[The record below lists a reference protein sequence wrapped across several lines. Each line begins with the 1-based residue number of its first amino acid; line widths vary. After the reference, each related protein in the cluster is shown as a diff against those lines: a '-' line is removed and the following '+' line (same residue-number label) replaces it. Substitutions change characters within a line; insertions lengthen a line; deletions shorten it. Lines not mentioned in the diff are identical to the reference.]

1 MDLQLTGSNEL
12 LYVQTEKVSITIKGK
27 ASHPNFQGIE
37 YTEEDSSLKVYCVED
52 FDLSMKNGNVLQ
64 LASKS
69 GDVFSGIYSVCPI
82 FYEQQQYE
90 ILIEA
95 EDGHKVAFWH
105 DNINIRN
112 KVTRA
117 SRNHE
122 ILSGVINFGNE
133 IGFSDLVIQI
143 DGSNYLRLVIEVF
156 PTKIDYQKDYKLIVE
171 DVTKEVYNVV
181 FDFLKKTYLGY
192 QQNEKVNS
200 SPVEFFAVINKIFND
215 FIKAADI
222 IMAQPHHVLETTHQV
237 VPSHKV
243 KKTDSN
249 SLRWIEKHPNQAR
262 RINGE
267 ICVERA
273 LTVKKQVSYDTKE
286 NQLTK
291 YILVSTARKLESFKK
306 NYMKLQRREDQ
317 EVIAKIDRMIKEINR
332 RCNTTFLAEVGAK
345 EASSGMSLVF
355 SMAPGYRDLYK
366 YYLMLL
372 RGLSI
377 TGDVFN
383 ISVKDLALLYE
394 YWCFIKLNSMMKD
407 RYQLVS
413 QDIVKVQGN
422 GLFVSLVKGSSSKVR
437 YRNPE
442 NGEIIT
448 LSYNPKTNQVPTVAQ
463 KPDNVLSLEKKTVN
477 QSGKKVKYEYVF
489 DAKYRVNPALE
500 GTDYYNSISHKPGPE
515 IDDINT
521 MHRYRDAIV
530 YQNGADPY
538 ERTMFGAYVLFPYGN
553 ELEYK
558 SHKFFE
564 SIDKVNIGG
573 LPFLPSAT
581 TMVQD
586 MLDALIA
593 DSPDS
598 AFERA
603 TLPRGIEDK
612 LAKIDWTQRDVLVGA
627 LRNKAQLDT
636 CLSNRFYHVP
646 VARIKDADLPIHY
659 VAIYQSK
666 NLFGREA
673 GIRYYGEVTKTSIV
687 KRRDIKQIPK
697 NTEELYYLFEIKEWK
712 ELNRPLVAKE
722 VRDFPFF
729 TNMFLL
735 QHCPDVPDLH
745 ISSEEEYRLYIELRR
760 MANDASI
767 NETDAEAGFK
777 YNDRVVTME
786 NGSIFVSRNGK
797 VMDKISIET
806 FMRKPREAMRMI
818 SKNS

>member
-1 MDLQLTGSNEL
+1 MDSQLTGSNEL
-12 LYVQTEKVSITIKGK
+12 LYVQTEKVSVTIKGK
-27 ASHPNFQGIE
+27 ATHPNFQGIE
-37 YTEEDSSLKVYCVED
+37 HKNGDSSIKVHCVDD
-52 FDLSMKNGNVLQ
+52 FQMTLRD
-64 LASKS
+64 
-69 GDVFSGIYSVCPI
+69 GDVPRFSSRNGEISTGIYSIYPM

-90 ILIEA
+90 IVIEA
-95 EDGHKVAFWH
+95 VDGHKVAFWH
-105 DNINIRN
+105 DNLNVRN

-143 DGSNYLRLVIEVF
+143 DGVNYLRLVIEVF
-156 PTKIDYQKDYKLIVE
+156 PTKIDYQNDYKQIVE

-192 QQNEKVNS
+192 QQSEKVNS
-200 SPVEFFAVINKIFND
+200 SPVEFFAVINKIYKD
-215 FIKAADI
+215 FIKAADT
-222 IMAQPHHVLETTHQV
+222 IMSQPHHVLDTTHQV
-237 VPSHKV
+237 LPSHKV
-243 KKTDSN
+243 KKTDGRTI
-249 SLRWIEKHPNQAR
+249 RWIKKHPDQAKR
-262 RINGE
+262 VNGE
-267 ICVERA
+267 IRIERA
-273 LTVKKQVSYDTKE
+273 LAVRKQVSYDTKE

-291 YILVSTARKLESFKK
+291 YILLSTARKLESFKK
-306 NYMKLQRREDQ
+306 NYLKLQRKEDQ
-317 EVIAKIDRMIKEINR
+317 AVIAKIDGMVRELNR
-332 RCNTTFLAEVGAK
+332 RCNTTFLADVEAK

-407 RYQLVS
+407 RYELIS

-422 GLFVSLVKGSSSKVR
+422 GLFVSLVKGSSSKVK
-437 YRNPE
+437 YRNSE
-442 NGEIIT
+442 NGEVIT
-448 LSYNPKTNQVPTVAQ
+448 LSYNPKSGQVPTVAQ

-477 QSGKKVKYEYVF
+477 QVGKKVKYEYVF

-500 GTDYYNSISHKPGPE
+500 GSDYYNTISHTPGPE
-515 IDDINT
+515 TDDINT

-530 YQNGADPY
+530 YHNGADPY
-538 ERTMFGAYVLFPYGN
+538 ERTMFGAYVLFPYAN
-553 ELEYK
+553 KEEYRN
-558 SHKFFE
+558 HKFFE
-564 SIDKVNIGG
+564 SIEKVNIGG
-573 LPFLPSAT
+573 LPFLPSET
-581 TMVQD
+581 SMVQD

-612 LAKIDWTQRDVLVGA
+612 LAKIDWNQRDVLVGA
-627 LRNKAQLDT
+627 LRNRAQLDT
-636 CLSNRFYHVP
+636 CLKYKFYHIP
-646 VARIKDADLPIHY
+646 ASKIRDADLPIHY
-659 VAIYQSK
+659 VAIYQSI
-666 NLFGREA
+666 NIFGREA
-673 GIRYYGEVTKTSIV
+673 GIYGEVTKTSAV
-687 KRRDIKQIPK
+687 KRRDIREIPK
-697 NTEELYYLFEIKEWK
+697 NSDEAYYRFEIKEWK
-712 ELNRPLVAKE
+712 ELNIPLVAKE

-745 ISSEEEYRLYIELRR
+745 ISSEEEYRLYIEVRR
-760 MANDASI
+760 LANDASV
-767 NETDAEAGFK
+767 NETDAEPGFK
-777 YNDRVVTME
+777 YDDKTIIME
-786 NGSIFVSRNGK
+786 NGDIVVLKDGTK
-797 VMDKISIET
+797 IEQISIET
-806 FMRKPREAMRMI
+806 FMRKPRESMRVI
-818 SKNS
+818 AK

>member
-1 MDLQLTGSNEL
+1 MDSQLTGSNEL
-12 LYVQTEKVSITIKGK
+12 LYVQTEKVSVTIKGK
-27 ASHPNFQGIE
+27 ATHPNFQGIE
-37 YTEEDSSLKVYCVED
+37 HKNGDSSIKVHCVDD
-52 FDLSMKNGNVLQ
+52 FQMTLRD
-64 LASKS
+64 
-69 GDVFSGIYSVCPI
+69 GDVPRFSSRNGEISTGIYSIYPM

-90 ILIEA
+90 IVIEA
-95 EDGHKVAFWH
+95 VDGHKVAFWH
-105 DNINIRN
+105 DNLNVRN

-143 DGSNYLRLVIEVF
+143 DGVNYLRLVIEVF
-156 PTKIDYQKDYKLIVE
+156 PTKIDYQNDYKQIVE

-192 QQNEKVNS
+192 QQSEKVNS
-200 SPVEFFAVINKIFND
+200 SPVEFFAVINKIYKD
-215 FIKAADI
+215 FIKAADT
-222 IMAQPHHVLETTHQV
+222 IMSQPHHVLDTTHQV
-237 VPSHKV
+237 LPSHKV
-243 KKTDSN
+243 KKTDGRTI
-249 SLRWIEKHPNQAR
+249 RWIKKHPDQAKR
-262 RINGE
+262 VNGE
-267 ICVERA
+267 IRIERA
-273 LTVKKQVSYDTKE
+273 LAVRKQVSYDTKE

-291 YILVSTARKLESFKK
+291 YILLSTARKLESFKK
-306 NYMKLQRREDQ
+306 NYLKLQRKEDQ
-317 EVIAKIDRMIKEINR
+317 AVIAKIDGMVRELNR
-332 RCNTTFLAEVGAK
+332 RCNTTFLADVEAK

-407 RYQLVS
+407 RYELIS

-422 GLFVSLVKGSSSKVR
+422 GLFVSLVKGSSSKVK
-437 YRNPE
+437 YRNSE
-442 NGEIIT
+442 NGEVIT
-448 LSYNPKTNQVPTVAQ
+448 LSYNPKSGQVPTVAQ

-477 QSGKKVKYEYVF
+477 QVGKKVKYEYVF

-500 GTDYYNSISHKPGPE
+500 GSDYYNTISHTPGPE
-515 IDDINT
+515 TDDINT

-530 YQNGADPY
+530 YHNGADSY
-538 ERTMFGAYVLFPYGN
+538 ERTMFGAYVLFPYAN
-553 ELEYK
+553 KEEYRN
-558 SHKFFE
+558 HKFFE
-564 SIDKVNIGG
+564 SIEKVNIGG
-573 LPFLPSAT
+573 LPFLPSET
-581 TMVQD
+581 SMVQD

-612 LAKIDWTQRDVLVGA
+612 LAKIDWNQRDVLVGA
-627 LRNKAQLDT
+627 LRNRAQLDT
-636 CLSNRFYHVP
+636 CLKYKFYHIP
-646 VARIKDADLPIHY
+646 ASKIRDADLPIHY
-659 VAIYQSK
+659 VAIYQSI
-666 NLFGREA
+666 NIFGREA
-673 GIRYYGEVTKTSIV
+673 GIRYYGEVTKTSAV
-687 KRRDIKQIPK
+687 KRRDIREIPK
-697 NTEELYYLFEIKEWK
+697 NSDEAYYRFEIKEWK
-712 ELNRPLVAKE
+712 ELNIPLVAKE

-745 ISSEEEYRLYIELRR
+745 ISSEEEYRLYIEVRR
-760 MANDASI
+760 LANDASV
-767 NETDAEAGFK
+767 NETDAEPGFK
-777 YNDRVVTME
+777 YDDKTIIME
-786 NGSIFVSRNGK
+786 NGDIVVLKDGTK
-797 VMDKISIET
+797 IEQISIET
-806 FMRKPREAMRMI
+806 FMRKPRESMRVI
-818 SKNS
+818 AK

>member
-12 LYVQTEKVSITIKGK
+12 LYVQTEKVSVTIKGK

-37 YTEEDSSLKVYCVED
+37 YVDGDSSLKVHCVDE
-52 FDLSMKNGNVLQ
+52 FQMTCKNANEPQDLSKNANVFTGL
-64 LASKS
+64 
-69 GDVFSGIYSVCPI
+69 YSIKPM

-90 ILIEA
+90 IVIEA
-95 EDGHKVAFWH
+95 EDGYKVAFWH
-105 DNINIRN
+105 DNLNVRN

-133 IGFSDLVIQI
+133 IGFSDLVIKI
-143 DGSNYLRLVIEVF
+143 DGTNYLRLVIEVF
-156 PTKIDYQKDYKLIVE
+156 PTKIDYQKDYKQIVE

-192 QQNEKVNS
+192 QQNDRVNS
-200 SPVEFFAVINKIFND
+200 SPVEFFAVINKIYRD
-215 FIKAADI
+215 FLKASDT

-237 VPSHKV
+237 MPSRKV
-243 KKTDSN
+243 KKTDN
-249 SLRWIEKHPNQAR
+249 KTLRWIEKHPDQAKR
-262 RINGE
+262 VHGE
-267 ICVERA
+267 ILVERA
-273 LTVKKQVSYDTKE
+273 LAVRKQVSYDTKE

-291 YILVSTARKLESFKK
+291 YILLTTARKLESFKS
-306 NYMKLQRREDQ
+306 NYTKLQRCEDQ
-317 EVIAKIDRMIKEINR
+317 MLINKIDVMIKEINR
-332 RCNTTFLAEVGAK
+332 RCNTSFLAEVDAK
-345 EASSGMSLVF
+345 ESSSGMSLVF

-372 RGLSI
+372 HGLSI

-383 ISVKDLALLYE
+383 ISIKDLALLYE

-407 RYQLVS
+407 RYKLLS

-422 GLFVSLVKGSSSKVR
+422 GLFVSLVKGAPSKVK
-437 YRNPE
+437 YRNLE

-448 LSYNPKTNQVPTVAQ
+448 LSYNPRTGQIPTVAQ

-477 QSGKKVKYEYVF
+477 QAGKKVKYEYVF
-489 DAKYRVNPALE
+489 DVKYRVNPALE
-500 GTDYYNSISHKPGPE
+500 GSDYYNSISHKPGPE
-515 IDDINT
+515 TDDINT

-538 ERTMFGAYVLFPYGN
+538 ERTMFGAYVLFPYAN
-553 ELEYK
+553 EAEYRQ
-558 SHKFFE
+558 HKFYE
-564 SIDKVNIGG
+564 SIEKVNIGG

-581 TMVQD
+581 TMVQE

-612 LAKIDWTQRDVLVGA
+612 LAKIDWSERDVLVGA
-627 LRNKAQLDT
+627 LRNRTQLEV
-636 CLSNRFYHVP
+636 CLKNKFYHIP
-646 VARIKDADLPIHY
+646 VARIKDDELPIHH
-659 VAIYQSK
+659 VAIYQSI
-666 NLFGREA
+666 NLFGRES
-673 GIRYYGEVTKTSIV
+673 GIRYYGEVTKTSVV
-687 KRRDIKQIPK
+687 KRREIKELPK
-697 NTEELYYLFEIKEWK
+697 NSEELYYLLEIKEWK
-712 ELNRPLVAKE
+712 ELNIPLAAKE
-722 VRDFPFF
+722 IRDFPFF

-735 QHCPDVPDLH
+735 QHCSDVPDLH
-745 ISSEEEYRLYIELRR
+745 ISSEEEYRLYTELRR
-760 MANDASI
+760 LANDVSI

-777 YNDRVVTME
+777 YIDRTVMME
-786 NGSIFVSRNGK
+786 NGNIVVAKDGRII
-797 VMDKISIET
+797 DQISVET
-806 FMRKPREAMRMI
+806 FIRKPRETIRELT
-818 SKNS
+818 K

>member
-1 MDLQLTGSNEL
+1 MDSQLTGSNEL
-12 LYVQTEKVSITIKGK
+12 LYVQTEKVSVTIKGK
-27 ASHPNFQGIE
+27 ATHPNFQGIE
-37 YTEEDSSLKVYCVED
+37 HKNGDSSIKVHCVDD
-52 FDLSMKNGNVLQ
+52 FQMTLRD
-64 LASKS
+64 
-69 GDVFSGIYSVCPI
+69 GDVPRFSSRNGEISTGIYSIYPM

-90 ILIEA
+90 IVIEA
-95 EDGHKVAFWH
+95 VDGHKVAFWH
-105 DNINIRN
+105 DNLNVRN

-143 DGSNYLRLVIEVF
+143 DGVNYLRLVIEVF
-156 PTKIDYQKDYKLIVE
+156 PTKIDYQNDYKQIVE

-192 QQNEKVNS
+192 QQSEKVNS
-200 SPVEFFAVINKIFND
+200 SPVEFFAVINKIYKD
-215 FIKAADI
+215 FIKAADT
-222 IMAQPHHVLETTHQV
+222 IMSQPHHVLETTHQV
-237 VPSHKV
+237 LPSHKV
-243 KKTDSN
+243 KKTDGRTI
-249 SLRWIEKHPNQAR
+249 RWIKKHPDQAKR
-262 RINGE
+262 VNGE
-267 ICVERA
+267 FRIERA
-273 LTVKKQVSYDTKE
+273 LAVRKQVSYDTKE

-291 YILVSTARKLESFKK
+291 YILLSTARKLESFKK
-306 NYMKLQRREDQ
+306 NYLKLQRKEDQ
-317 EVIAKIDRMIKEINR
+317 AVIAKIDGMVRELNR
-332 RCNTTFLAEVGAK
+332 RCNTTFLADVEAK

-407 RYQLVS
+407 RYELIS

-422 GLFVSLVKGSSSKVR
+422 GLFVSLVKGSSSKVK
-437 YRNPE
+437 YRNSE
-442 NGEIIT
+442 NGEVIT
-448 LSYNPKTNQVPTVAQ
+448 LSYNPKSGQVPTVAQ

-477 QSGKKVKYEYVF
+477 QVGKKVKYEYVF

-500 GTDYYNSISHKPGPE
+500 GSDYYNTISHTPGPE
-515 IDDINT
+515 TDDINT

-530 YQNGADPY
+530 YHNGADPY
-538 ERTMFGAYVLFPYGN
+538 ERTMFGAYVLFPYAN
-553 ELEYK
+553 KEEYRN
-558 SHKFFE
+558 HKFFE
-564 SIDKVNIGG
+564 SIEKVNIGG
-573 LPFLPSAT
+573 LPFLPSET
-581 TMVQD
+581 SMVQD

-612 LAKIDWTQRDVLVGA
+612 LAKIDWNQRDVLVGA
-627 LRNKAQLDT
+627 LRNRAQLDT
-636 CLSNRFYHVP
+636 CLKYKFYHIS
-646 VARIKDADLPIHY
+646 ASKIRDADLPIHY
-659 VAIYQSK
+659 VAIYQSI
-666 NLFGREA
+666 NIFGREA
-673 GIRYYGEVTKTSIV
+673 GIRYYGEVTKTSAV
-687 KRRDIKQIPK
+687 KRRDIREIPK
-697 NTEELYYLFEIKEWK
+697 NSDEAYYRFEIKEWK
-712 ELNRPLVAKE
+712 ELNIPLVAKE

-745 ISSEEEYRLYIELRR
+745 ISSEEEYRLYIEVRR
-760 MANDASI
+760 LANDASV
-767 NETDAEAGFK
+767 NETDAEPGFK
-777 YNDRVVTME
+777 YDDKTIIME
-786 NGSIFVSRNGK
+786 NGDIVVLKDGTK
-797 VMDKISIET
+797 IEQISIET
-806 FMRKPREAMRMI
+806 FMRKPRESMRVI
-818 SKNS
+818 AK

>member
-1 MDLQLTGSNEL
+1 MDSQLTGSNEL
-12 LYVQTEKVSITIKGK
+12 LYVQTEKVSVTIKGK
-27 ASHPNFQGIE
+27 ATHPNFQGIE
-37 YTEEDSSLKVYCVED
+37 HKNGDSSIKVHCVDD
-52 FDLSMKNGNVLQ
+52 FQMTLRD
-64 LASKS
+64 
-69 GDVFSGIYSVCPI
+69 GDVPRFSSRNGEISTGIYSIYPM

-90 ILIEA
+90 IVIEA
-95 EDGHKVAFWH
+95 VDGHKVAFWH
-105 DNINIRN
+105 DNLNVRN

-143 DGSNYLRLVIEVF
+143 DGVNYLRLVIEVF
-156 PTKIDYQKDYKLIVE
+156 PTKIDYQNDYKQIVE

-192 QQNEKVNS
+192 QQSEKVNS
-200 SPVEFFAVINKIFND
+200 SPVEFFAVINKIYKD
-215 FIKAADI
+215 FIKAADT
-222 IMAQPHHVLETTHQV
+222 IMSQPHHVLDTTHQV
-237 VPSHKV
+237 LPSHNV
-243 KKTDSN
+243 QKTDGRTI
-249 SLRWIEKHPNQAR
+249 RWIKKHPDQAKR
-262 RINGE
+262 VNGE
-267 ICVERA
+267 IRIERA
-273 LTVKKQVSYDTKE
+273 LAVRKQVSYDTKE

-291 YILVSTARKLESFKK
+291 YILLSTARKLESFKK
-306 NYMKLQRREDQ
+306 NYLKLQRKEDQ
-317 EVIAKIDRMIKEINR
+317 AVIAKIDGMVRELNR
-332 RCNTTFLAEVGAK
+332 RCNTTFLADVEAK

-407 RYQLVS
+407 RYELIS

-422 GLFVSLVKGSSSKVR
+422 GLFVSLVKGSSSKVK
-437 YRNPE
+437 YRNSE
-442 NGEIIT
+442 NGEVIT
-448 LSYNPKTNQVPTVAQ
+448 LSYNPKSGQVPTVAQ

-477 QSGKKVKYEYVF
+477 QVGKKVKYEYVF

-500 GTDYYNSISHKPGPE
+500 GSDYYNTISHTPGPE
-515 IDDINT
+515 TDDINT

-530 YQNGADPY
+530 YHNGADPY
-538 ERTMFGAYVLFPYGN
+538 ERTMFGAYVLFPYAN
-553 ELEYK
+553 KEEYRN
-558 SHKFFE
+558 HKFFE
-564 SIDKVNIGG
+564 SIEKVNIGG
-573 LPFLPSAT
+573 LPFLPSET
-581 TMVQD
+581 SMVQD

-612 LAKIDWTQRDVLVGA
+612 LAKIDWNQRDVLVGA
-627 LRNKAQLDT
+627 LRNRAQLDT
-636 CLSNRFYHVP
+636 CLKYKFYHIP
-646 VARIKDADLPIHY
+646 ASKIRDADLPIHY
-659 VAIYQSK
+659 VAIYQSI
-666 NLFGREA
+666 NIFGREA
-673 GIRYYGEVTKTSIV
+673 GIRYYGEVTKTSAV
-687 KRRDIKQIPK
+687 KRRDIREIPK
-697 NTEELYYLFEIKEWK
+697 NSDEAYYRFEIKEWK
-712 ELNRPLVAKE
+712 ELNIPLVAKE

-745 ISSEEEYRLYIELRR
+745 ISSEEEYRLYIEVRR
-760 MANDASI
+760 LANDASV
-767 NETDAEAGFK
+767 NETDAEPGFK
-777 YNDRVVTME
+777 YDDKTIIME
-786 NGSIFVSRNGK
+786 NGDIVVLKDGTK
-797 VMDKISIET
+797 IEQISIET
-806 FMRKPREAMRMI
+806 FMRKPRESMRVI
-818 SKNS
+818 AK

>member
-1 MDLQLTGSNEL
+1 MDSQLTGSNEL
-12 LYVQTEKVSITIKGK
+12 LYVQTEKVSVTIKGK
-27 ASHPNFQGIE
+27 ATHPNFQGIE
-37 YTEEDSSLKVYCVED
+37 HKNGDSSIKVHCVDD
-52 FDLSMKNGNVLQ
+52 FQMTLRD
-64 LASKS
+64 
-69 GDVFSGIYSVCPI
+69 GDVPRFSSRNGGISTGIYSIYPM

-90 ILIEA
+90 IVIEA
-95 EDGHKVAFWH
+95 VDGHKVAFWH
-105 DNINIRN
+105 DNLNVRN

-143 DGSNYLRLVIEVF
+143 DGVNYLRLVIEVF
-156 PTKIDYQKDYKLIVE
+156 PTKIDYQNDYKQIVE

-192 QQNEKVNS
+192 QQSEKVNS
-200 SPVEFFAVINKIFND
+200 SPVEFFAVINKIYKD

-222 IMAQPHHVLETTHQV
+222 IMSQPHHVLETTHQV
-237 VPSHKV
+237 LPSHKV
-243 KKTDSN
+243 KKTDGRTI
-249 SLRWIEKHPNQAR
+249 RWIEKHPDQAKR
-262 RINGE
+262 VNGE
-267 ICVERA
+267 IRIERA
-273 LTVKKQVSYDTKE
+273 LAVKKQVSYDTKE

-291 YILVSTARKLESFKK
+291 YILMSTARKLESFKK
-306 NYMKLQRREDQ
+306 NYLKLQRKEDQ
-317 EVIAKIDRMIKEINR
+317 AVITKIDGMVKEINR
-332 RCNTTFLAEVGAK
+332 RCNTTFLADVEAK

-407 RYQLVS
+407 RYQLIS

-422 GLFVSLVKGSSSKVR
+422 GLFVSLVKGSSSKVK

-442 NGEIIT
+442 NGELIT
-448 LSYNPKTNQVPTVAQ
+448 LSYNPKSGQVPTVAQ

-477 QSGKKVKYEYVF
+477 QAGKKVKYEYVF

-500 GTDYYNSISHKPGPE
+500 GSDYYNTISHTPGPE
-515 IDDINT
+515 TDDINT

-530 YQNGADPY
+530 YHNGADPY
-538 ERTMFGAYVLFPYGN
+538 ERTMFGAYVLFPYAN
-553 ELEYK
+553 KEEYRN
-558 SHKFFE
+558 HKFFE
-564 SIDKVNIGG
+564 SIEKVNIGG
-573 LPFLPSAT
+573 LPFLPSET
-581 TMVQD
+581 SMVQD

-612 LAKIDWTQRDVLVGA
+612 LAKIDWNQRDVLVGA
-627 LRNKAQLDT
+627 LRNRAQLDT
-636 CLSNRFYHVP
+636 CLKYKFYHIP
-646 VARIKDADLPIHY
+646 ASKIKDADLPIHY
-659 VAIYQSK
+659 VAIYQSI
-666 NLFGREA
+666 NIFGREA
-673 GIRYYGEVTKTSIV
+673 GIRYYGEVTKTSAV
-687 KRRDIKQIPK
+687 KRRDIREIPK
-697 NTEELYYLFEIKEWK
+697 NSDEAYYRFEIKEWK
-712 ELNRPLVAKE
+712 ELNIPLVAKE

-745 ISSEEEYRLYIELRR
+745 ISSEEEYRLYTEVRR
-760 MANDASI
+760 LANDASV
-767 NETDAEAGFK
+767 NETDAEPGFK
-777 YNDRVVTME
+777 YDDKTIIME
-786 NGSIFVSRNGK
+786 NGDIVVLKDGTK
-797 VMDKISIET
+797 IEQISIET
-806 FMRKPREAMRMI
+806 FMRKPRESMRVI
-818 SKNS
+818 AK

>member
-1 MDLQLTGSNEL
+1 MDSQLTGSNEL
-12 LYVQTEKVSITIKGK
+12 LYVQTEKVSVTIKGR
-27 ASHPNFQGIE
+27 ATHPNFQGIE
-37 YTEEDSSLKVYCVED
+37 YKNGDSSIKVHCVDD
-52 FDLSMKNGNVLQ
+52 FQMTLRNGEVPQ
-64 LASKS
+64 
-69 GDVFSGIYSVCPI
+69 FSSRNGEISTGIYSIYPM

-90 ILIEA
+90 IVIEA
-95 EDGHKVAFWH
+95 EDGYKIAFWH
-105 DNINIRN
+105 DNLNVRN

-143 DGSNYLRLVIEVF
+143 DGINYLRLVIEVF
-156 PTKIDYQKDYKLIVE
+156 PTKIDYQNDYKQIVE

-192 QQNEKVNS
+192 RQSDKVNS
-200 SPVEFFAVINKIFND
+200 SPVEFFAVINKIYKD

-222 IMAQPHHVLETTHQV
+222 IMLQPHHVLETTHQV
-237 VPSHKV
+237 LPSHKV
-243 KKTDSN
+243 KKTDSR
-249 SLRWIEKHPNQAR
+249 SLRWIEKHPDQAK
-262 RINGE
+262 RINGD
-267 ICVERA
+267 IRIERA
-273 LTVKKQVSYDTKE
+273 LAVRKQVSYDTKE

-291 YILVSTARKLESFKK
+291 YILLSTSRKLESFKK
-306 NYMKLQRREDQ
+306 NYLKLQRKEDKA
-317 EVIAKIDRMIKEINR
+317 VIAKIDGMVKEINR
-332 RCNTTFLAEVGAK
+332 RCNTTFLADVDAK
-345 EASSGMSLVF
+345 ESSSGMSLVF

-383 ISVKDLALLYE
+383 ISVKDLAVLYE

-407 RYQLVS
+407 RYELIS

-422 GLFVSLVKGSSSKVR
+422 GLFVSLVKGSSSKVK

-442 NGEIIT
+442 NEEVIT
-448 LSYNPKTNQVPTVAQ
+448 LSYNPKPGQVPTVAQ

-477 QSGKKVKYEYVF
+477 QVGKKVIYEYVF
-489 DAKYRVNPALE
+489 DAKYRINPALE
-500 GTDYYNSISHKPGPE
+500 GSDYYNTISHTPGPE
-515 IDDINT
+515 TDDINT

-530 YQNGADPY
+530 YHNGADPY
-538 ERTMFGAYVLFPYGN
+538 ERTMFGAYVLFPYAN
-553 ELEYK
+553 KEEYRN
-558 SHKFFE
+558 HKFFE
-564 SIDKVNIGG
+564 SIEKVNIGG
-573 LPFLPSAT
+573 LPFLPSET
-581 TMVQD
+581 SMVQD

-612 LAKIDWTQRDVLVGA
+612 LAKIDWNQRDVLVGA
-627 LRNKAQLDT
+627 LRNRAQLDS
-636 CLSNRFYHVP
+636 CLRHKFYHIP
-646 VARIKDADLPIHY
+646 ASRIKDTDLPIHY
-659 VAIYQSK
+659 VAIYQSI
-666 NLFGREA
+666 NIFGREA

-687 KRRDIKQIPK
+687 KRREIREIPK
-697 NTEELYYLFEIKEWK
+697 NSGEEYYRFEIKGWK
-712 ELNRPLVAKE
+712 ELNIPLVAKE

-745 ISSEEEYRLYIELRR
+745 ISSEEEYRLYTEVRR
-760 MANDASI
+760 LANDASI
-767 NETDAEAGFK
+767 NETDAEPGFK
-777 YNDRVVTME
+777 YDDKTIIME
-786 NGSIFVSRNGK
+786 NGDIVVLKDGAK
-797 VMDKISIET
+797 IEQISIET
-806 FMRKPREAMRMI
+806 FIRKPRDSMRMI
-818 SKNS
+818 EK

>member
-1 MDLQLTGSNEL
+1 MDSQLTGSNEL
-12 LYVQTEKVSITIKGK
+12 LYVQTEKVSVTIKGK
-27 ASHPNFQGIE
+27 ATHPNFQGIE
-37 YTEEDSSLKVYCVED
+37 HKNGDSSIKVHCVDD
-52 FDLSMKNGNVLQ
+52 FQMTLRD
-64 LASKS
+64 
-69 GDVFSGIYSVCPI
+69 GDVPRFSSRNGEISTGIYSIYPM

-90 ILIEA
+90 IVIEA
-95 EDGHKVAFWH
+95 VDGHKVAFWH
-105 DNINIRN
+105 DNLNVRN

-143 DGSNYLRLVIEVF
+143 DGVNYLRLVIEVF
-156 PTKIDYQKDYKLIVE
+156 PTKIDYQNDYKQIVE

-192 QQNEKVNS
+192 QQSEKVNS
-200 SPVEFFAVINKIFND
+200 SPVEFFAVINKIYKD
-215 FIKAADI
+215 FIKAADT
-222 IMAQPHHVLETTHQV
+222 IMSQPHHVLETTHQV
-237 VPSHKV
+237 LLSHKV
-243 KKTDSN
+243 KKTDGRTI
-249 SLRWIEKHPNQAR
+249 RWIKKHPDQAKR
-262 RINGE
+262 VNGE
-267 ICVERA
+267 IRIERA
-273 LTVKKQVSYDTKE
+273 LAVRKQVSYDTKE

-291 YILVSTARKLESFKK
+291 YILLSTARKLESFKK
-306 NYMKLQRREDQ
+306 NYLKLQRKEDQ
-317 EVIAKIDRMIKEINR
+317 AVIAKIDGMVRELNR
-332 RCNTTFLAEVGAK
+332 RCNTTFLADVEAK

-407 RYQLVS
+407 RYELIS

-422 GLFVSLVKGSSSKVR
+422 GLFVSLVKGSSSKVK
-437 YRNPE
+437 YRNSE
-442 NGEIIT
+442 NGEVIT
-448 LSYNPKTNQVPTVAQ
+448 LSYNPKSGQVPTVAQ

-477 QSGKKVKYEYVF
+477 QVGKKVKYEYVF

-500 GTDYYNSISHKPGPE
+500 GSDYYNTISHTPGPE
-515 IDDINT
+515 TDDINT

-530 YQNGADPY
+530 YHNGADPY
-538 ERTMFGAYVLFPYGN
+538 ERTMFGAYVLFPYAN
-553 ELEYK
+553 KEEYRN
-558 SHKFFE
+558 HKFFE
-564 SIDKVNIGG
+564 SIEKVNIGG
-573 LPFLPSAT
+573 LPFLPSET
-581 TMVQD
+581 SMVQD

-612 LAKIDWTQRDVLVGA
+612 LAKIDWNQRDVLVGA
-627 LRNKAQLDT
+627 LRNRAQLDT
-636 CLSNRFYHVP
+636 CLKYKFYHIP
-646 VARIKDADLPIHY
+646 ASKIRDADLPIHY
-659 VAIYQSK
+659 VAIYQSI
-666 NLFGREA
+666 NIFGREA
-673 GIRYYGEVTKTSIV
+673 GIRYYGEVTKTSAV
-687 KRRDIKQIPK
+687 KRRDIREIPK
-697 NTEELYYLFEIKEWK
+697 NSDEAYYRFEIKEWK
-712 ELNRPLVAKE
+712 ELNIPLVAKE

-745 ISSEEEYRLYIELRR
+745 ISSEEEYRLYIEVRR
-760 MANDASI
+760 LANDASV
-767 NETDAEAGFK
+767 NETDAEPGFK
-777 YNDRVVTME
+777 YDDKTIIME
-786 NGSIFVSRNGK
+786 NGDIVVLKDGTK
-797 VMDKISIET
+797 IEQISIET
-806 FMRKPREAMRMI
+806 FMRKPRESMRVI
-818 SKNS
+818 AK

>member
-1 MDLQLTGSNEL
+1 MDSQLTGSNEL
-12 LYVQTEKVSITIKGK
+12 LYVQTEKVSVTIKGK
-27 ASHPNFQGIE
+27 ATHPNFQGIE
-37 YTEEDSSLKVYCVED
+37 HKNGDSSIKVHCVDD
-52 FDLSMKNGNVLQ
+52 FQMTLRD
-64 LASKS
+64 
-69 GDVFSGIYSVCPI
+69 GDVPRFSSRNGEISTGIYSIYPM

-90 ILIEA
+90 IVIEA
-95 EDGHKVAFWH
+95 VDGHKVAFWH
-105 DNINIRN
+105 DNLNVRN

-143 DGSNYLRLVIEVF
+143 DGVNYLRLVIEVF
-156 PTKIDYQKDYKLIVE
+156 PTKIDYQNDYKQIVE

-192 QQNEKVNS
+192 QQSEKVNS
-200 SPVEFFAVINKIFND
+200 SPVEFFAVINKIYKD

-222 IMAQPHHVLETTHQV
+222 IMSQPHHVLETTHQV
-237 VPSHKV
+237 LPSHKV
-243 KKTDSN
+243 KKTDGRTI
-249 SLRWIEKHPNQAR
+249 RWIKKHPDQAKR
-262 RINGE
+262 VNGE
-267 ICVERA
+267 IRIERA
-273 LTVKKQVSYDTKE
+273 LAVRKQVSYDTKE

-291 YILVSTARKLESFKK
+291 YILLSTARKLESFKK
-306 NYMKLQRREDQ
+306 NYLKLQRKEDQ
-317 EVIAKIDRMIKEINR
+317 AVIAKIDGMVRELNR
-332 RCNTTFLAEVGAK
+332 RCNTTFLADVEAK

-407 RYQLVS
+407 RYELIS

-422 GLFVSLVKGSSSKVR
+422 GLFVSLVKGSSSKVK

-442 NGEIIT
+442 NGEVIT
-448 LSYNPKTNQVPTVAQ
+448 LSYNPKSGQVPTVTQ

-477 QSGKKVKYEYVF
+477 QVGKKVKYEYVF

-500 GTDYYNSISHKPGPE
+500 GSDYYNTISHTPGPE
-515 IDDINT
+515 TDDINT

-530 YQNGADPY
+530 YHNGADPY
-538 ERTMFGAYVLFPYGN
+538 ERTMFGAYVLFPYAN
-553 ELEYK
+553 KEEYRN
-558 SHKFFE
+558 HKFFE
-564 SIDKVNIGG
+564 SIEKVNIGG
-573 LPFLPSAT
+573 LPFLPSET
-581 TMVQD
+581 SMVQD

-598 AFERA
+598 AFERT

-612 LAKIDWTQRDVLVGA
+612 LAKIDWNQRDVLVGA
-627 LRNKAQLDT
+627 LRNRAQLDT
-636 CLSNRFYHVP
+636 CLKYKFYHIP
-646 VARIKDADLPIHY
+646 ASKIKDADLPIHY
-659 VAIYQSK
+659 VAIYQSI
-666 NLFGREA
+666 NIFGREA
-673 GIRYYGEVTKTSIV
+673 GIRYYGEVTKTSAV
-687 KRRDIKQIPK
+687 KRRDIREIPK
-697 NTEELYYLFEIKEWK
+697 NSDEAYYRFEIKEWK
-712 ELNRPLVAKE
+712 ELNIPLVAKE

-745 ISSEEEYRLYIELRR
+745 ISSEEEYRLYTEVRR
-760 MANDASI
+760 LANDASI
-767 NETDAEAGFK
+767 NETDADPGFK
-777 YNDRVVTME
+777 YEDKTIIME
-786 NGSIFVSRNGK
+786 NGDIIVLKDGTK
-797 VMDKISIET
+797 IEQISIES
-806 FMRKPREAMRMI
+806 FIRKPRESMRMI
-818 SKNS
+818 AK